1 MSNSTTG
8 SPPES
13 ASESARDSST
23 GATASTAGV
32 TAASTGAGYRATRS
46 RFRDALRVRDFRLLV
61 AAYLVDAL
69 GSWAYSV
76 VLAVYVFD
84 RTHSTQWLA
93 AVGTSR
99 WVVGLLIG
107 SYAGVIADRYE
118 RTRVMIV
125 SALSSAV
132 VMAVIAVVVGTNG
145 PIWVLIALTALSA
158 IVASPYR
165 PAAGALTPEV
175 VSEKDLVAAN
185 SLFSTLESLTV
196 VLGPAAGGLLLL
208 TGEPV
213 IGVIINAASFVV
225 AAAIVGRLRVTA
237 RGSADADGNAFAQ
250 WLTGLK
256 ALGRERVAMMLVLF
270 CALDSAIYGAS
281 TVLYVPLSLHLG
293 TGSAGYSYLLAG
305 SALGGVIAAGL
316 ANKLS
321 SASRLAPVILGSI
334 MLQALP
340 YAVTATVHTPVLAF
354 ALQVISGVG
363 MIVVDVLAY
372 TALQRDLPRDV
383 LSRVLGVFDAVVL
396 AFIVAASFVGAA
408 LLSGQGLHTTLL
420 IIGFGFPAVSLL
432 GLPAL
437 LKADRTSAVLV
448 ARLAPRVEL
457 LRTLDLFTGAPHTVL
472 ERLAGRLDEQQ
483 LAADTVLIR
492 EGDQADA
499 LWVLVSGSL
508 GVRAHSGSMDV
519 ELPTVHAPAYVGELG
534 LLHNAPRSATVT
546 ALGDAVVWRIEGTE
560 FLDALEA
567 APASVSL
574 QNVARARLARTQAP
588 PPVPPAVDPT
598 GA

>member
-1 MSNSTTG
+1 MSSSTTD

-13 ASESARDSST
+13 AP
-23 GATASTAGV
+23 GAPAS
-32 TAASTGAGYRATRS
+32 TRS

-61 AAYLVDAL
+61 MAYIIDAL

-93 AVGTSR
+93 AVATSR

-107 SYAGVIADRYE
+107 SYAGVIADRFE
-118 RTRVMIV
+118 RTRVMVV
-125 SALSSAV
+125 SALSSAA
-132 VMAVIAVVVGTNG
+132 VMAVIAVVIGTNG
-145 PIWVLIALTALSA
+145 PVWTLIALSA
-158 IVASPYR
+158 ISAVVASPYR
-165 PAAGALTPEV
+165 PASGALTPDV

-196 VLGPAAGGLLLL
+196 VLGPATGGLLLL

-213 IGVIINAASFVV
+213 TGVIVNAASFVV
-225 AAAIVGRLRVTA
+225 AAAIVVRLQVKA

-250 WLTGLK
+250 WLTGLR
-256 ALGRERVAMMLVLF
+256 ALSAERVAMMLVLF

-281 TVLYVPLSLHLG
+281 TVLYIPLSEHLG
-293 TGSAGYSYLLAG
+293 TGSSGYSYLLAG

-321 SASRLAPVILGSI
+321 RASRLAPVILGSI

-340 YAVTATVHTPVLAF
+340 YAVTATVHVAILAF
-354 ALQVISGVG
+354 VLQVISGVG
-363 MIVVDVLAY
+363 MIIVDVLAY

-396 AFIVAASFVGAA
+396 SFIVAASFVGAA

-420 IIGFGFPAVSLL
+420 IIGFGFPVISLF

-437 LKADRTSAVLV
+437 LKADRTSAALV

-457 LRTLDLFTGAPHTVL
+457 LRKLDLFTGAPHSVL
-472 ERLAGRLDEQQ
+472 ERLAQRLEEQQ
-483 LAADTVLIR
+483 LSPDTVLIR
-492 EGDQADA
+492 EGDEADA
-499 LWVLVSGSL
+499 LWVLVSGTLSI
-508 GVRAHSGSMDV
+508 RAHGVSDV
-519 ELPTVHAPAYVGELG
+519 DVDLPSVQAPAYVGELG

-546 ALGDAVVWRIEGTE
+546 TLGDAVVWRIEGTE
-560 FLDALEA
+560 FLGALEA

-574 QNVARARLARTQAP
+574 QNVARTRLARTQAP
-588 PPVPPAVDPT
+588 PPMPPAVDPV

>member
-1 MSNSTTG
+1 MTSSATD

-13 ASESARDSST
+13 AP
-23 GATASTAGV
+23 GP
-32 TAASTGAGYRATRS
+32 AASTRG

-61 AAYLVDAL
+61 TAFIVDAL

-99 WVVGLLIG
+99 WLVGLVVS

-125 SALSSAV
+125 SALSSAAVMV
-132 VMAVIAVVVGTNG
+132 VMAAVVAANG
-145 PIWVLIALTALSA
+145 PIWTLIALSA
-158 IVASPYR
+158 ISAIAAAPYR
-165 PAAGALTPEV
+165 PAAGALTPDV

-196 VLGPAAGGLLLL
+196 VLGPAVGGLLLL
-208 TGEPV
+208 TGDAV
-213 IGVIINAASFVV
+213 IGVIVNAVSFVV
-225 AAAIVGRLRVTA
+225 AAAIVVRLQVKA

-250 WLTGLK
+250 WLVGLR
-256 ALGRERVAMMLVLF
+256 ALSRQRVAMMLVLF

-281 TVLYVPLSLHLG
+281 TVLYIPLSIHLG
-293 TGSAGYSYLLAG
+293 TGSSGYSYLLAG

-321 SASRLAPVILGSI
+321 RASRLAPVILGSL

-340 YAVTATVHTPVLAF
+340 YAVTATVHAPALAF
-354 ALQVISGVG
+354 VLQVVSGVG
-363 MIVVDVLAY
+363 MIIVDVLAY
-372 TALQRDLPRDV
+372 TALQRDLPREV

-396 AFIVAASFVGAA
+396 AFIVGASFAGAA
-408 LLSGQGLHTTLL
+408 LLSDLGLHTTLL
-420 IIGFGFPAVSLL
+420 IIGFGFPAVALL
-432 GLPAL
+432 GLRAL
-437 LKADRTSAVLV
+437 LKADRTSAALV
-448 ARLAPRVEL
+448 AQLAPRVEL
-457 LRTLDLFTGAPHTVL
+457 LRKLELFTGAPQSVL
-472 ERLAGRLDEQQ
+472 ERLAQRLDEQR
-483 LAADTVLIR
+483 LTPGATIIR
-492 EGDQADA
+492 EGDVADA
-499 LWVLVSGSL
+499 LWVLVSGTL
-508 GVRAHSGSMDV
+508 TVRAHGAGESEV
-519 ELPTVHAPAYVGELG
+519 ELPAVEAPGYVGELG

-546 ALGDAVVWRIEGTE
+546 TLGDTVVWRIEGKE

-574 QNVARARLARTQAP
+574 QSVARTRLARTPAARP
-588 PPVPPAVDPT
+588 ATPAVAPV
-598 GA
+598 GS

>member
-1 MSNSTTG
+1 MSSSTTD

-13 ASESARDSST
+13 AP
-23 GATASTAGV
+23 GAPAS
-32 TAASTGAGYRATRS
+32 TRS

-61 AAYLVDAL
+61 MAYIIDAL

-93 AVGTSR
+93 AVATSR

-107 SYAGVIADRYE
+107 SYAGVIADRFE
-118 RTRVMIV
+118 RTRVMVV
-125 SALSSAV
+125 SALSSAT

-145 PIWVLIALTALSA
+145 PVWTLIALSA
-158 IVASPYR
+158 ISAVVASPYR
-165 PAAGALTPEV
+165 PASGALTPDV

-196 VLGPAAGGLLLL
+196 VLGPATGGLLLL

-213 IGVIINAASFVV
+213 TGVIVNAASFVV
-225 AAAIVGRLRVTA
+225 AAAIVVRLQVKA

-250 WLTGLK
+250 WLTGLR
-256 ALGRERVAMMLVLF
+256 ALSAERVAMMLVLF

-281 TVLYVPLSLHLG
+281 TVLYIPLSEHLG
-293 TGSAGYSYLLAG
+293 TGSSGYSYLLAG

-321 SASRLAPVILGSI
+321 RASRLAPVILGSI

-340 YAVTATVHTPVLAF
+340 YAVTATVHVAILAF
-354 ALQVISGVG
+354 VLQVISGVG
-363 MIVVDVLAY
+363 MIIVDVLAY

-396 AFIVAASFVGAA
+396 SFIVAASFVGAA

-420 IIGFGFPAVSLL
+420 IIGFGFPVISLF

-437 LKADRTSAVLV
+437 LKADRTSAALV

-457 LRTLDLFTGAPHTVL
+457 LRKLDLFTGAPHSVL
-472 ERLAGRLDEQQ
+472 ERLAQRLEEQQ
-483 LAADTVLIR
+483 LSPDTVLIR
-492 EGDQADA
+492 EGDEADA
-499 LWVLVSGSL
+499 LWVLVSGTLSI
-508 GVRAHSGSMDV
+508 RAHGVSDV
-519 ELPTVHAPAYVGELG
+519 DVDLPSVQAPAYVGELG

-546 ALGDAVVWRIEGTE
+546 TLGDAVVWRIEGTE
-560 FLDALEA
+560 FLGALEA

-574 QNVARARLARTQAP
+574 QNVARTRLARTQAP
-588 PPVPPAVDPT
+588 PPMPPAVDPV

>member
-1 MSNSTTG
+1 MSSSTTD

-13 ASESARDSST
+13 AP
-23 GATASTAGV
+23 GAPAS
-32 TAASTGAGYRATRS
+32 TRS

-61 AAYLVDAL
+61 MAYIIDAL

-93 AVGTSR
+93 AVATSR

-107 SYAGVIADRYE
+107 SYAGVIADRFE
-118 RTRVMIV
+118 RTRVMVV
-125 SALSSAV
+125 SALSSAA

-145 PIWVLIALTALSA
+145 PVWTLIALSA
-158 IVASPYR
+158 ISAVVASPYR
-165 PAAGALTPEV
+165 PASGALTPDV

-196 VLGPAAGGLLLL
+196 VLGPATGGLLLL

-213 IGVIINAASFVV
+213 TGVIVNAASFVV
-225 AAAIVGRLRVTA
+225 AAAIVVRLQVKA

-250 WLTGLK
+250 WLTGLR
-256 ALGRERVAMMLVLF
+256 ALSAERVAMMLVLF

-281 TVLYVPLSLHLG
+281 TVLYIPLSEHLG
-293 TGSAGYSYLLAG
+293 TGSSGYSYLLAG

-321 SASRLAPVILGSI
+321 RASRLAPVILGSI

-340 YAVTATVHTPVLAF
+340 YAVTATVHVAILAF
-354 ALQVISGVG
+354 VLQVISGVG
-363 MIVVDVLAY
+363 MIIVDVLAY

-396 AFIVAASFVGAA
+396 SFIVAASFVGAA

-420 IIGFGFPAVSLL
+420 IIGFGFPVISLF

-437 LKADRTSAVLV
+437 LKADRTSAALV

-457 LRTLDLFTGAPHTVL
+457 LRKLDLFTGAPHSVL
-472 ERLAGRLDEQQ
+472 ERLAQRLEEQQ
-483 LAADTVLIR
+483 LSPDTVLIR
-492 EGDQADA
+492 EGDEADA
-499 LWVLVSGSL
+499 LWVLVSGTLSI
-508 GVRAHSGSMDV
+508 RAHGVSDV
-519 ELPTVHAPAYVGELG
+519 DVDLPSVQAPAYVGELG

-546 ALGDAVVWRIEGTE
+546 TLGDAVVWRIEGTE
-560 FLDALEA
+560 FLGALEA

-574 QNVARARLARTQAP
+574 QNVARTRLARTQAP
-588 PPVPPAVDPT
+588 PPMPPAVDPV

>member
-1 MSNSTTG
+1 MSSSATD
-8 SPPES
+8 SRPES
-13 ASESARDSST
+13 T
-23 GATASTAGV
+23 PG
-32 TAASTGAGYRATRS
+32 AASSTRS

-61 AAYLVDAL
+61 VAYVVDAL

-93 AVGTSR
+93 AVATSR
-99 WVVGLLIG
+99 WVVGLLVG

-118 RTRVMIV
+118 RTRVMVI
-125 SALSSAV
+125 SALSSAT

-145 PIWVLIALTALSA
+145 PVWTLIALSAISA

-165 PAAGALTPEV
+165 PASGALTPDV
-175 VSEKDLVAAN
+175 VGEKDLVAAN

-196 VLGPAAGGLLLL
+196 VLGPAFGGLLLL

-213 IGVIINAASFVV
+213 TGVIINAASFVV
-225 AAAIVGRLRVTA
+225 AASIVVRLRVRA
-237 RGSADADGNAFAQ
+237 KGSAGDEGNAFAQ
-250 WLTGLK
+250 WLTGLR
-256 ALGRERVAMMLVLF
+256 ALSRERVAMMLVLF

-281 TVLYVPLSLHLG
+281 TVLYIPLSEHLG
-293 TGSAGYSYLLAG
+293 TGSSGYSYLLAG

-340 YAVTATVHTPVLAF
+340 YAVTATVHAPVLAF
-354 ALQVISGVG
+354 GLQVVSGVG
-363 MIVVDVLAY
+363 MIIVDVLAY

-396 AFIVAASFVGAA
+396 AFIVAASFVGAT

-420 IIGFGFPAVSLL
+420 IIGFGFPAISLL

-437 LKADRTSAVLV
+437 LKADRTSAALV
-448 ARLAPRVEL
+448 ARLAPRVDL
-457 LRTLDLFTGAPHTVL
+457 LRKLDLFTGAPHSVL
-472 ERLAGRLDEQQ
+472 ERLAQRLEEQQ
-483 LAADTVLIR
+483 LPPDTVLIR
-492 EGDQADA
+492 EGDEADA
-499 LWVLVSGSL
+499 LWVLVSGTL
-508 GVRAHSGSMDV
+508 GIRAHGVSDV
-519 ELPTVHAPAYVGELG
+519 EIDLPQVHAPAYVGELG
-534 LLHNAPRSATVT
+534 LLHNAPRSATVST
-546 ALGDAVVWRIEGTE
+546 LGDAVVWRIQGTE
-560 FLDALEA
+560 FLDALET

-574 QNVARARLARTQAP
+574 QNVARTRLARTQAP
-588 PPVPPAVDPT
+588 PPAPPAVDPV

>member
-1 MSNSTTG
+1 M
-8 SPPES
+8 
-13 ASESARDSST
+13 
-23 GATASTAGV
+23 
-32 TAASTGAGYRATRS
+32 
-46 RFRDALRVRDFRLLV
+46 
-61 AAYLVDAL
+61 AYIIDAL

-93 AVGTSR
+93 AVATSR

-107 SYAGVIADRYE
+107 SYAGVIADRFE
-118 RTRVMIV
+118 RTRVMVV
-125 SALSSAV
+125 SALSSAT

-145 PIWVLIALTALSA
+145 PVWTLIALSGISA
-158 IVASPYR
+158 VVASPYR
-165 PAAGALTPEV
+165 PASGALTPDV

-196 VLGPAAGGLLLL
+196 VLGPATGGLLLL

-213 IGVIINAASFVV
+213 TGVIVNAASFVV
-225 AAAIVGRLRVTA
+225 AAAIVVRLQVKA

-250 WLTGLK
+250 WLTGLR
-256 ALGRERVAMMLVLF
+256 ALSAERVAMMLVLF

-281 TVLYVPLSLHLG
+281 TVLYIPLSEHLG
-293 TGSAGYSYLLAG
+293 TGSSGYSYLLAG

-321 SASRLAPVILGSI
+321 RASRLAPVILGSI

-340 YAVTATVHTPVLAF
+340 YAVTATVHVAILAF
-354 ALQVISGVG
+354 VLQVISGVG
-363 MIVVDVLAY
+363 MIIVDVLAY

-396 AFIVAASFVGAA
+396 SFIVAASFVGAA

-420 IIGFGFPAVSLL
+420 IIGFGFPVISLF

-437 LKADRTSAVLV
+437 LKADRTSAALV

-457 LRTLDLFTGAPHTVL
+457 LRKLDLFTGAPHSVL
-472 ERLAGRLDEQQ
+472 ERLAQRLEEQQ
-483 LAADTVLIR
+483 LSPDTVLIR
-492 EGDQADA
+492 EGDEADA
-499 LWVLVSGSL
+499 LWVLVSGTLSI
-508 GVRAHSGSMDV
+508 RAHGVSDV
-519 ELPTVHAPAYVGELG
+519 DVDLPSVQAPAYVGELG

-546 ALGDAVVWRIEGTE
+546 TLGDAVVWRIEGTE
-560 FLDALEA
+560 FLGALEA

-574 QNVARARLARTQAP
+574 QNVARTRLARTQAP
-588 PPVPPAVDPT
+588 PPMPPAADPV